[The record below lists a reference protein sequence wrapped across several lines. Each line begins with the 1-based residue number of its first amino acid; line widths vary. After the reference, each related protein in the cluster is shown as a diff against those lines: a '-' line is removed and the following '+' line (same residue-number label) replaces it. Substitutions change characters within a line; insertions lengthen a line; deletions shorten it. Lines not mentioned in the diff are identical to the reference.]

1 MQELRGNIRVFC
13 RARPPSLRELER
25 GAASDGAVCV
35 EFPDSGVIKVE
46 NDRNKEKTWEF
57 DQTFDFHSSQ
67 EQVRAARS
75 ARAFCTESVSSYV
88 FFGERPRTFYRTS
101 TRATFFEPPNRKPT

>member
-1 MQELRGNIRVFC
+1 VQELRGNIRVFC
-13 RARPPSLRELER
+13 RARPPSQRELER

-35 EFPDSGVIKVE
+35 EFPDGGVVKVE

-67 EQVRAARS
+67 EQVRAARAAS
-75 ARAFCTESVSSYV
+75 AFCTESLL
-88 FFGERPRTFYRTS
+88 
-101 TRATFFEPPNRKPT
+101 